1 MTCSDLDKIQVSVIS
16 NQLILTY
23 DLRLPLTIMNV
34 RAIVFSGIVTAAIGA
49 VIGLAAARIGQR
61 DFNQL
66 RFEGKHYEGI
76 QNRYVLVGASVGLAV
91 GLGQECVRQL
101 KAERDRE
108 IE

>member
-1 MTCSDLDKIQVSVIS
+1 
-16 NQLILTY
+16 
-23 DLRLPLTIMNV
+23 MNF
-34 RAIVFSGIVTAAIGA
+34 RAIIFSGVVTAAIGA

-66 RFEGKHYEGI
+66 RFEGKHYEGM
-76 QNRYVLVGASVGLAV
+76 QNRYVLISASVGLAV

-108 IE
+108 TE